1 MTALFVILLIINY
14 LVAIVLLF
22 MIANDDVWNMIIR
35 DMKFGKDLTEQQEI
49 TKHNALMRK
58 FFGWL
63 LIVPGFGIFVV
74 ITGLKK
80 M

>member
-1 MTALFVILLIINY
+1 MTVLFVILLIINY
-14 LVAIVLLF
+14 LVAIGLLF
-22 MIANDDVWNMIIR
+22 MIANDDVWNAIVR

-49 TKHNALMRK
+49 TKHSALTRK

-63 LIVPGFGIFVV
+63 LLVPGFGIIV
-74 ITGLKK
+74 IISGLKR